1 MRIKDLIDQAAS
13 RALAAAGADDA
24 PAIVKQAQR
33 PEFGHYQI
41 NGVMGAARQLGR
53 NPRELASDVVAQL
66 DLPEARHVEVAGP
79 GFVNVH
85 LDPAFVAAQLAEV
98 RRSERLAIE
107 PRARQTVV
115 IDYSAP
121 NLMKEM
127 HIGHLR
133 TNSIGDALARI
144 LEFLGQKVI
153 RANHVGDWGA
163 QFGSLLAYLDELGQ
177 NEITTELKDLE
188 EFYRH
193 ASARFKSDAVFAGKA
208 RDFVVRL
215 QGGDEHCL
223 KLWELFIET
232 SIDHCQDV
240 YERLDITLTRD
251 DLDAESSYNDM
262 LPEIVDELTGKGL
275 ITESEG
281 ALCVFL
287 DEFKGK
293 DGKPL
298 PAIVRKSDGG
308 YPYMATDLAAVR
320 HRVRNLGADKS
331 LYVVGAPQA
340 LHFQQVFAVARA
352 AGWLEDRHDFRHLPF
367 GNILKEDGKM
377 FKTREGADVKLADVI
392 DEAVRR
398 ARTLVS
404 EKDPDLED
412 ARRNE
417 IARVVGIGA
426 IKYAELSKNRTTDY
440 VFDWDTLLSF
450 EGNTAPYLQYAYTR
464 VRSVFKRA
472 AIDPA
477 ILDGEP
483 LLDTDIEMQLGVKL
497 LQFGESLDAV
507 LEDYQANILC
517 AYLFELAGI
526 FMTFY
531 ESCPVLKA
539 DEPTRTS
546 RLILCDLTA
555 RTIRQGLELL
565 GIRTV
570 EQM

>member
-33 PEFGHYQI
+33 PEFGHYQV